1 MSSKTEVN
9 LILVAAADK
18 RQSGV
23 STRLVQEMLRLLST
37 NIQSSILA
45 ISPFQVGKS
54 EETGSFEPRHA
65 LVGVVDTVGSFNWYG
80 MSICR
85 HASWAHTLPED
96 PLHKNLETVVA
107 AVKRI
112 STDTS
117 DHEDKSTHVF
127 VESDGIFDSPEAL
140 HSLVKALEDVEVQ
153 NGKLNLTVGVHMPAP
168 DLQEFSANYPM
179 DKPLLLV
186 LPRNHYKACRLW
198 SNLIKDETI
207 PASHTDTF

>member
-9 LILVAAADK
+9 LILVASVR

-23 STRLVQEMLRLLST
+23 STRLVQEVLRLLST
-37 NIQSSILA
+37 NTQSSILA
-45 ISPFQVGKS
+45 VSPFQVGKS

-65 LVGVVDTVGSFNWYG
+65 LVGVADAVGSFNWYG

-85 HASWAHTLPED
+85 HASWVHTLPGD

-107 AVKRI
+107 AVKRVP
-112 STDTS
+112 TNTS

-127 VESDGIFDSPEAL
+127 VDSDGVFDSPEAL
-140 HSLVKALEDVEVQ
+140 HSLVKSLENVEVQ
-153 NGKLNLTVGVHMPAP
+153 NGKLNLIVGVHMPAA

-186 LPRNHYKACRLW
+186 LPRNHYRACRLW
-198 SNLIKDETI
+198 SNLIKDET
-207 PASHTDTF
+207 

>member
-9 LILVAAADK
+9 LILVASDK
-18 RQSGV
+18 PRSGV
-23 STRLVQEMLRLLST
+23 STRLVQEVLRLLST
-37 NIQSSILA
+37 KTQSSILA
-45 ISPFQVGKS
+45 ICPF
-54 EETGSFEPRHA
+54 SFEPRYA
-65 LVGVVDTVGSFNWYG
+65 LVEMVKTVGSFS

-96 PLHKNLETVVA
+96 PLRKNLETVVA

-112 STDTS
+112 PTDTS
-117 DHEDKSTHVF
+117 DHEDNSTHVF
-127 VESDGIFDSPEAL
+127 VDSDGVFDSSEAL

-153 NGKLNLTVGVHMPAP
+153 NGKLNLIVGVHMPAA
-168 DLQEFSANYPM
+168 DLQEFSANYHM

-207 PASHTDTF
+207 PASRTDTF

>member
-1 MSSKTEVN
+1 MSSKTEVS
-9 LILVAAADK
+9 LILVASDK
-18 RQSGV
+18 PRSGV
-23 STRLVQEMLRLLST
+23 STRLIQEVLRLLST
-37 NIQSSILA
+37 NIQCSILA

-54 EETGSFEPRHA
+54 KETGSFEPRHA

-96 PLHKNLETVVA
+96 PFHKNLETVVA

-112 STDTS
+112 PTDTS
-117 DHEDKSTHVF
+117 DHEDNSIHVF

-140 HSLVKALEDVEVQ
+140 HSLVKSLEDVEVQ
-153 NGKLNLTVGVHMPAP
+153 NGKLNLMVGVHMHATA
-168 DLQEFSANYPM
+168 LQEFSANYPM

-186 LPRNHYKACRLW
+186 LPKDHYKARRLW

>member
-1 MSSKTEVN
+1 MASKTEVN
-9 LILVAAADK
+9 LILVASVR

-23 STRLVQEMLRLLST
+23 STRLVQEVLRLLST
-37 NIQSSILA
+37 NTQSSILA
-45 ISPFQVGKS
+45 VSPFQVGKS

-65 LVGVVDTVGSFNWYG
+65 LVGVADAVGSFNWYG

-85 HASWAHTLPED
+85 HASWVHTLPGD

-107 AVKRI
+107 AVKRVP
-112 STDTS
+112 TNTS

-127 VESDGIFDSPEAL
+127 VDSDGVFDSPEAL
-140 HSLVKALEDVEVQ
+140 HSLVKSLEDVEVQ
-153 NGKLNLTVGVHMPAP
+153 NGKLNLIVGVHMPAA

-186 LPRNHYKACRLW
+186 LPRNHYRACRLW
-198 SNLIKDETI
+198 SNLIKDET
-207 PASHTDTF
+207 